1 MSDFQKKIQ
10 DEALGAGAT
19 GARFFDPRKLVVEER
34 LAGYC
39 REPRCPNYGL
49 SPSCPPHVQGPAAMR
64 QWRDAAEHALA
75 IKIDAPVDVLHSS
88 QRFEIM
94 FLLHE
99 IVAAAE
105 RQAIALGYRG
115 ARGFAGGSCKK
126 TFCDDYPECAH
137 LAGGDCRNPQS
148 AKPSMSGF
156 GVDVAAML
164 KVAGWPKS
172 AIDEG
177 GEQGNSMSWVAG
189 LVLLCR

>member
-1 MSDFQKKIQ
+1 MSDFQKKIR
-10 DEALGAGAT
+10 DEARGAGAT
-19 GARFFDPRKLVVEER
+19 GARFFDPHKLVVEER

-39 REPRCPNYGL
+39 LEPGCPHYGL
-49 SPSCPPHVQGPAAMR
+49 SPSCPPHVQGPAVMR

-75 IKIDAPVDVLHSS
+75 IKIDAPIDVLHSS

-105 RQAIALGYRG
+105 RRAIAAEYRR

-126 TFCDDYPECAH
+126 TFCDNYSECAY
-137 LAGGDCRNPQS
+137 LAGQECRNPRS